1 MFSRFIDVENF
12 TIISEVCVIKK
23 SYNHICAEI
32 ITYIL
37 QLPAYNILNIF
48 RFFIFCICIS
58 TVQCYN
64 ISRTTKISISKRGE
78 HIKTKI
84 IILSLTITFLLTACQ
99 SSSENTTSVS
109 TTAESIIQTIGTC
122 PNEDYYST
130 ADITAIG
137 EGTDDSSEATESEPV
152 DTYQNL
158 KDTLGEY
165 FTDTAF
171 DAFYNQG
178 IADKYFADAFM
189 NNYDI
194 TVQKME
200 LVEKGDNSETVKVT
214 FKKGFTEDD
223 NTFAFTE

>member
-1 MFSRFIDVENF
+1 M
-12 TIISEVCVIKK
+12 
-23 SYNHICAEI
+23 
-32 ITYIL
+32 
-37 QLPAYNILNIF
+37 
-48 RFFIFCICIS
+48 
-58 TVQCYN
+58 
-64 ISRTTKISISKRGE
+64 
-78 HIKTKI
+78 KTKI
-84 IILSLTITFLLTACQ
+84 IILSLAMTFLLTACQ
-99 SSSENTTSVS
+99 SSSEDTTSVS
-109 TTAESIIQTIGTC
+109 ATAESIIQTIGTC

-137 EGTDDSSEATESEPV
+137 EGTEDSSETTESEPV

-158 KDTLGEY
+158 KDTLGKY
-165 FTDTAF
+165 FTDTSF

-214 FKKGFTEDD
+214 FKKGSTEDVD
-223 NTFAFTE
+223 TFTFTYDDKGLVNKIVITE

>member
-1 MFSRFIDVENF
+1 M
-12 TIISEVCVIKK
+12 
-23 SYNHICAEI
+23 
-32 ITYIL
+32 
-37 QLPAYNILNIF
+37 
-48 RFFIFCICIS
+48 
-58 TVQCYN
+58 
-64 ISRTTKISISKRGE
+64 
-78 HIKTKI
+78 KTKI

-171 DAFYNQG
+171 DTFYSQG
-178 IADKYFADAFM
+178 IADKYFSDAFM
-189 NNYDI
+189 NNYEISVQDI
-194 TVQKME
+194 E
-200 LVEKGDNSETVKVT
+200 LVEKKDNSETVKVT
-214 FKKGFTEDD
+214 FKKGSTEDTETFLFTYDD
-223 NTFAFTE
+223 NGLVTKIVITD

>member
-1 MFSRFIDVENF
+1 M
-12 TIISEVCVIKK
+12 
-23 SYNHICAEI
+23 
-32 ITYIL
+32 
-37 QLPAYNILNIF
+37 
-48 RFFIFCICIS
+48 
-58 TVQCYN
+58 
-64 ISRTTKISISKRGE
+64 
-78 HIKTKI
+78 KTKI

-178 IADKYFADAFM
+178 IADAFM

-214 FKKGFTEDD
+214 FKKGSTEDD
-223 NTFAFTE
+223 NTFAFTYDDKGLVNKIVITEQNLIFA

>member
-1 MFSRFIDVENF
+1 M
-12 TIISEVCVIKK
+12 K
-23 SYNHICAEI
+23 S
-32 ITYIL
+32 
-37 QLPAYNILNIF
+37 QKRF
-48 RFFIFCICIS
+48 RFL
-58 TVQCYN
+58 
-64 ISRTTKISISKRGE
+64 
-78 HIKTKI
+78 I
-84 IILSLTITFLLTACQ
+84 IALTATIFLSACK
-99 SSSENTTSVS
+99 SSENNNSVS
-109 TTAESIIQTIGTC
+109 TAAEKIIQTIANC
-122 PNEDYYST
+122 PNEEYYST

-137 EGTDDSSEATESEPV
+137 EGTDDSSEATKSEPV

-165 FTDTAF
+165 FTDTSF

-214 FKKGFTEDD
+214 FKKGSTEDND
-223 NTFAFTE
+223 TFAFTYDDKGLVNKIVITE